1 LVKELPLASA
11 CKMLYIAPR
20 LVIDPYWTPHWA
32 IPRKPVWRPGVTER
46 NSMANILI
54 DGYNLIG
61 IAHRDFEKARQ
72 DLILQLDRYASRKMH
87 SITVVFDGWKNGQAA
102 ETKKRL
108 GDVTVIY
115 SSLGEKADSVI
126 KNMLSSA
133 IKPWIVVSSDR
144 EVYDF
149 ARKKYFVA
157 LKADEFA
164 GKLFSALATCEDDKE
179 EILYDDYENGDKDE
193 DFDPQP
199 AGKKG
204 NPNKLSKEDKRKIE
218 ALKKL

>member
-1 LVKELPLASA
+1 
-11 CKMLYIAPR
+11 
-20 LVIDPYWTPHWA
+20 
-32 IPRKPVWRPGVTER
+32 
-46 NSMANILI
+46 MANILI

-61 IAHRDFEKARQ
+61 IQHRDFEKARQ
-72 DLILQLDRYASRKMH
+72 EIIVQLDRYANRQKH

-102 ETKKRL
+102 ETKQRL
-108 GDVTVIY
+108 GEVTVIY

-144 EVYDF
+144 EIYDF
-149 ARKKYFVA
+149 ARKKYLVA
-157 LKADEFA
+157 LKAEEFA
-164 GKLFSALATCEDDKE
+164 GKLASALAARDTDDSGE
-179 EILYDDYENGDKDE
+179 YEDE
-193 DFDPQP
+193 DEDSYLQR

-204 NPNKLSKEDKRKIE
+204 NPNKLSKEDKRRIE

>member
-1 LVKELPLASA
+1 
-11 CKMLYIAPR
+11 
-20 LVIDPYWTPHWA
+20 
-32 IPRKPVWRPGVTER
+32 
-46 NSMANILI
+46 MANILI

-61 IAHRDFEKARQ
+61 IFHRDFERARQ
-72 DLILQLDRYASRKMH
+72 NFIVQLDRYASMKRH
-87 SITVVFDGWKNGQAA
+87 SITVVFDGWKDGQSA

-108 GDVTVIY
+108 GDITVIY
-115 SSLGEKADSVI
+115 SGLGEKADSVI

-133 IKPWIVVSSDR
+133 TKPWIVVSSDR
-144 EVYDF
+144 EIYDF

-164 GKLFSALATCEDDKE
+164 GKLSSALAAGNTEEQLSDGFEHEDE
-179 EILYDDYENGDKDE
+179 GEDY
-193 DFDPQP
+193 DPQR

-204 NPNKLSKEDKRKIE
+204 NPNKLSKEDKRRIE